1 MSSIDDE
8 LAAIEA
14 SARGGRPQI
23 SPSSSRGGR
32 AADDPRGAPSQSGA
46 SGTRGRPSSAEDD
59 DGSTGLLVGF
69 PRRDGHD
76 RDLETAP
83 DHTRIEKSGLS
94 MKESHEL
101 ALPPAGSAGAPPLD
115 SNGRL
120 ISPTPVGASSGGSS
134 SSKPGSCDKA
144 INGVSGTG
152 SSSMPVSYNPGGSG
166 RGASSTRSPSS
177 HTKGTLGSGISRT
190 ASAKP
195 KPKMNYMDFDLPEI
209 PPYKP
214 SPLPEIPPFKPAKPP
229 AASRMSESERL
240 RQRQKQMVKE
250 VATKSGTK
258 DDRPLVGGFAAAAY
272 EAARADHFQS
282 EKPGTCSQKS
292 DRPRDIPSI

>member
-14 SARGGRPQI
+14 SARGGRPKI

-32 AADDPRGAPSQSGA
+32 AADDPRVAPSQSGA
-46 SGTRGRPSSAEDD
+46 SGSRGRPSSAEDD
-59 DGSTGLLVGF
+59 DDGTGLLVGF

-76 RDLETAP
+76 RELETAP
-83 DHTRIEKSGLS
+83 HHTHVDEKSGMS
-94 MKESHEL
+94 MRGSHEM
-101 ALPPAGSAGAPPLD
+101 AMPPAGSAGAPPPNA
-115 SNGRL
+115 NGRL
-120 ISPTPVGASSGGSS
+120 ISSTPVSASSGSSS
-134 SSKPGSCDKA
+134 SSKPRSCDKA
-144 INGVSGTG
+144 SSGVSGSG
-152 SSSMPVSYNPGGSG
+152 SSSKPVSHNPGGGG
-166 RGASSTRSPSS
+166 RGASSTSKPSS
-177 HTKGTLGSGISRT
+177 QTKGTLGSGSSRT

-195 KPKMNYMDFDLPEI
+195 KPKTKYMDFDLPEI

-229 AASRMSESERL
+229 ASSRMSESERL

-258 DDRPLVGGFAAAAY
+258 DHRPLVGGFAAAAY
-272 EAARADHFQS
+272 EAARADHFQPK
-282 EKPGTCSQKS
+282 KPGSKKS